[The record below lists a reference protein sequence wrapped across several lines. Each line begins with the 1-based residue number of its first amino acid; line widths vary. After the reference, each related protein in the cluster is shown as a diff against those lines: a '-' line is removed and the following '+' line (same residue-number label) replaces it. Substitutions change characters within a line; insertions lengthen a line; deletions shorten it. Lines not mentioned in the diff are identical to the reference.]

1 MNVTVAICTW
11 NRAKLLDQTLDRMR
25 SLRLPAGVTW
35 ELLVV
40 DNNCTD
46 DTPSVV
52 GKYESSLPVRRIFE
66 PKQGHSNARNCA
78 IDHARGDYLI
88 WTDDDVLVE
97 PDWLTNYL
105 AAFRRWP
112 DAVYFGGRI
121 EPWFEA
127 DPPAWVTDNL
137 AHLQG
142 MLVIRDLGPEE
153 RPFAAGEQPFGANM
167 AFPLSVQKRFRYDPA
182 LGKVKAGNILADET
196 ELFRRI
202 HGDGLTG
209 VWVPTAAVKHYVTK
223 ARVTRSF
230 AKDYYVGVGRA
241 LVKLDGVPAGTT
253 VRGAPRWLVAK
264 YLKAKAS
271 AAVKRAAG
279 GTSWVP
285 PYTRAAYYAGMIR
298 ECRGRGAVPCG

>member
-1 MNVTVAICTW
+1 MKLTVAICTW
-11 NRAKLLDQTLDRMR
+11 NRAKLLDRTLDRMT
-25 SLRLPAGVTW
+25 SLVLPAGVTW
-35 ELLVV
+35 DLVVV

-46 DTPSVV
+46 ETPAVV
-52 GKYESSLPVRRIFE
+52 ERFESALPVRRVVE
-66 PKQGHSNARNCA
+66 PRQGHSNARNCA

-97 PDWLTNYL
+97 PDWLANYA

-112 DAVYFGGRI
+112 DAGYFGGRI
-121 EPWFEA
+121 EPWFET
-127 DPPAWVTDNL
+127 DPPAWVTENL
-137 AHLQG
+137 RHLEG

-153 RPFAAGEQPFGANM
+153 RPFAPGEQPFGANM
-167 AFPLSVQKRFRYDPA
+167 AFPLGIQKRFRYDPA

-202 HGDGLTG
+202 RRDGLSG
-209 VWVPTAAVKHYVTK
+209 VWVPAAGVRHYVTSSRLTRAF
-223 ARVTRSF
+223 AR
-230 AKDYYVGVGRA
+230 DYYTGIGRT
-241 LVKLDGVPAGTT
+241 LVKLDGAPAGAT

-279 GTSWVP
+279 GTAWVL

-298 ECRGRGAVPCG
+298 ECRGRGAVSCG

>member
-1 MNVTVAICTW
+1 VHLTVAICTW

-25 SLRLPAGVTW
+25 SLVLPAGVMW

-46 DTPSVV
+46 ETPGVV
-52 GKYESSLPVRRIFE
+52 ANYESSLPVRRIIE

-78 IDHARGDYLI
+78 IDQAAGEYLI

-97 PDWLTNYL
+97 PDWLASYA
-105 AAFRRWP
+105 AAFCRWP
-112 DAVYFGGRI
+112 DTAYFGGRI

-127 DPPAWVTDNL
+127 HPPTWVTDNL
-137 AHLQG
+137 RHLQG

-153 RPFAAGEQPFGANM
+153 RPFATGEQPFGANM
-167 AFPLSVQKRFRYDPA
+167 AFPLAVQKRFRYDPA

-202 HGDGLTG
+202 RRDGLSG
-209 VWVPTAAVKHYVTK
+209 VWVPSAAVNHFVTK
-223 ARVTRSF
+223 NRVTRTF
-230 AKDYYVGVGRA
+230 AKDYYTGIGRT
-241 LVKLDGVPAGTT
+241 LVKLDGVPAGKT

-264 YLKAKAS
+264 YVKARAS
-271 AAVKRAAG
+271 AAMKRAAG
-279 GTSWVP
+279 GTAWVL

-298 ECRGRGAVPCG
+298 ECRARGAVPCG